1 MRILFADTRLQ
12 RAMESRVTVDARF
25 GPADGALVRQ
35 RLGELVAADSLAIA
49 ATVSTLDVARFD
61 SHAGE
66 FTVRVRAG
74 LRLRFEPAD
83 GPVGDG
89 GIDLSQVTAI
99 RILAIEE
106 VQ

>member
-1 MRILFADTRLQ
+1 MHILFADTRLQ
-12 RAMESRVTVDARF
+12 NAMESRVAVDARF
-25 GPADGALVRQ
+25 GPEDGALVRQ

-49 ATVSTLDVARFD
+49 AAVPTLDVARFD
-61 SHAGE
+61 SHLGG
-66 FTVRVRAG
+66 FTARVRAG

-83 GPVGDG
+83 RPAADSR
-89 GIDLSQVTAI
+89 IDLSQITSI